1 MADLIHIGIVD
12 DDALIVNLLKDF
24 VDNQP
29 NMTVVLTAENGQNCL
44 QSLKTLEV
52 LPDVLLM
59 DLKMD
64 NLNGIETTELLKK
77 RFPSIKTVIISSHY
91 KLSFMGFMIKTGVC
105 AFAPKG
111 ISTKELL
118 NIIHEVNERGY
129 YFNNDQMETIRDQ
142 LSSKFPKP
150 TLEENQSL
158 SERELDVLNLLCQQK
173 TAKEIGEKLFITK
186 RTVEGHK
193 NNLFV
198 KTGAKNVA
206 GLVLYAVQNRLI
218 DPSSLPIV

>member
-1 MADLIHIGIVD
+1 MDQISIGIVD
-12 DDALIVNLLKDF
+12 DDALIVNLLKNFLDGQEEMD
-24 VDNQP
+24 VL
-29 NMTVVLTAENGQNCL
+29 LTASNGKDCVQKL
-44 QSLKTLEV
+44 RDSDRIPEI
-52 LPDVLLM
+52 LLM

-64 NLNGIETTELLKK
+64 EMNGIETTQLLKK
-77 RFPSIKTVIISSHY
+77 EFPDIKTIIISSHY
-91 KLSFMGFMIKTGVC
+91 KVSFMGFMLKTGVS

-111 ISTKELL
+111 ISTTDLLLMIKE
-118 NIIHEVNERGY
+118 VKQRGY
-129 YFNNDQMETIRDQ
+129 YFNPDQLEIIRDQ

-150 TLEENQSL
+150 VLEVENIL
-158 SERELDVLNLLCQQK
+158 SEREIDVLKLLCQQK

-206 GLVLYAVQNRLI
+206 GLVIYAVQNGI
-218 DPSSLPIV
+218 INADSLPII

>member
-1 MADLIHIGIVD
+1 MDKISIGIVD
-12 DDALIVNLLKDF
+12 DDALIVNLLKNFLDGQEEMD
-24 VDNQP
+24 VR
-29 NMTVVLTAENGQNCL
+29 LTASNGKDCL
-44 QSLKTLEV
+44 QKLRDLEDI
-52 LPDVLLM
+52 PEILLM

-64 NLNGIETTELLKK
+64 EMNGIETTQVLKK
-77 RFPSIKTVIISSHY
+77 EFPNIKTIIISSHY
-91 KLSFMGFMIKTGVC
+91 KVSFMGFMLKTGVS

-111 ISTKELL
+111 ISTKDLL
-118 NIIHEVNERGY
+118 LMIKEVKQRGY
-129 YFNNDQMETIRDQ
+129 YFNPDQLEIIREQ

-150 TLEENQSL
+150 VLEVENIL
-158 SERELDVLNLLCQQK
+158 SEREIDVLKLLCQQK

-206 GLVLYAVQNRLI
+206 GLVIYAVQNGI
-218 DPSSLPIV
+218 INADSLPII

>member
-1 MADLIHIGIVD
+1 METISIGIVD
-12 DDALIVNLLKDF
+12 DDALIVNLLKNFLESQQDM
-24 VDNQP
+24 N
-29 NMTVVLTAENGQNCL
+29 VVLTASNGRDCVDK
-44 QSLKTLEV
+44 LKEV
-52 LPDVLLM
+52 EEVPQILLM

-64 NLNGIETTELLKK
+64 EMNGIETTQLLKK
-77 RFPSIKTVIISSHY
+77 EFPEIKTIIISSHY
-91 KLSFMGFMIKTGVC
+91 KVSFMGFMLKTGVC

-111 ISTKELL
+111 ISTADLIMIIKE
-118 NIIHEVNERGY
+118 VSERGY
-129 YFNNDQMETIRDQ
+129 YFNQDQLEIIRDQ

-150 TLEENQSL
+150 VLEEENVL
-158 SERELDVLNLLCQQK
+158 SEREIDVLRLLCQQK

-206 GLVLYAVQNRLI
+206 GLVIYAVQNGI
-218 DPSSLPIV
+218 INADSLPII

>member
-1 MADLIHIGIVD
+1 MTDQIHIGIVD

-24 VDNQP
+24 VDNQQD
-29 NMTVVLTAENGQNCL
+29 MTVVLTAENGQDCL
-44 QSLKTLEV
+44 DKLKQLET

-77 RFPSIKTVIISSHY
+77 RFPSIKTVIVSSHY

-111 ISTKELL
+111 ISTSELL
-118 NIIHEVNERGY
+118 NIIHEVHERGY
-129 YFNNDQMETIRDQ
+129 YFNSDQMETIRDQ

-150 TLEENQSL
+150 KLDENQSL
-158 SERELDVLNLLCQQK
+158 SERELDVLKLLCQQK

-193 NNLFV
+193 NNLFL

-218 DPSSLPIV
+218 DPTSLPII

>member
-1 MADLIHIGIVD
+1 MDQISVGIVD
-12 DDALIVNLLKDF
+12 DDALIVNLLKNFLDGQEEMD
-24 VDNQP
+24 VL
-29 NMTVVLTAENGQNCL
+29 LTASNGKDCVQKL
-44 QSLKTLEV
+44 RAAERI
-52 LPDVLLM
+52 PEILLM

-64 NLNGIETTELLKK
+64 EMNGIETTQLLKK
-77 RFPSIKTVIISSHY
+77 EFPDIKTIIISSHY
-91 KLSFMGFMIKTGVC
+91 KVSFMGFMLKTGVC

-111 ISTKELL
+111 ISTTDLLLMIKEVKL
-118 NIIHEVNERGY
+118 RGY
-129 YFNNDQMETIRDQ
+129 YFNPDQLEIIRDQ

-150 TLEENQSL
+150 VLEVENIL
-158 SERELDVLNLLCQQK
+158 SEREIDVLKLLCQQK

-206 GLVLYAVQNRLI
+206 GLVIYAVQNGII
-218 DPSSLPIV
+218 DADSLPII

>member
-1 MADLIHIGIVD
+1 MTDQIHIGIVD

-24 VDNQP
+24 VDNQQD
-29 NMTVVLTAENGQNCL
+29 MTVVLTAENGQDCL
-44 QSLKTLEV
+44 DKLKQLET

-77 RFPSIKTVIISSHY
+77 RFPSVKTVIVSSHY

-118 NIIHEVNERGY
+118 KIIHEVHERGY

-150 TLEENQSL
+150 KLDENQSL
-158 SERELDVLNLLCQQK
+158 SERELDVLKLLCQQK

-193 NNLFV
+193 NNLFL

-218 DPSSLPIV
+218 DPASLPII